1 MSGHSKWANIKHRK
15 GAADAKR
22 GKIFTRLIKE
32 ITVAAKIGG
41 GDPAGNPRLRSAI
54 ASAKSENMPKDN
66 IERAIK
72 KGTGELE
79 GVEYI
84 EITYEGYGPGGVA
97 ILVDCMT
104 DNKNRTV
111 GEVRHAFAKH
121 GGNLGESGCV
131 GYMFDKKGSLLIDKK
146 NIDEEKLMD
155 LALEAGAEDVL
166 EEENE
171 FQVLT
176 APDDFNTVREKLE
189 EDGVSFIEATLSMI
203 PQNTAEITEE
213 KVAIRLMKLMDVLE
227 ECDDVQDV
235 HANFDIPDE
244 IMEKIS

>member
-15 GAADAKR
+15 GAVDAKR

-79 GVEYI
+79 GVEYL

>member
-15 GAADAKR
+15 GAVDAKR

-41 GDPAGNPRLRSAI
+41 GDTAGNPRLRSAV

-79 GVEYI
+79 GVEYL

-111 GEVRHAFAKH
+111 GEVRHAFTKH

-131 GYMFDKKGSLLIDKK
+131 GYMFDKKGSILIDKK

>member
-15 GAADAKR
+15 GAVDAKR

-41 GDPAGNPRLRSAI
+41 GDTAGNPRLRSAV

-79 GVEYI
+79 GVEYL

-111 GEVRHAFAKH
+111 GEVRHAFTKH

-131 GYMFDKKGSLLIDKK
+131 GYMFDKKGSILIDKK

-235 HANFDIPDE
+235 HANFDISDE

>member
-1 MSGHSKWANIKHRK
+1 MAGHSKWANIKHRK
-15 GAADAKR
+15 GAVDAKR

-41 GDPAGNPRLRSAI
+41 GDPDGNPRLRSAI

-111 GEVRHAFAKH
+111 GEVRHAFSKH

-131 GYMFDKKGSLLIDKK
+131 GYMFDQKGSILIDPIT
-146 NIDEEKLMD
+146 IDEEKLMD
-155 LALEAGAEDVL
+155 MALDAGAEDVL

-189 EDGVSFIEATLSMI
+189 ENDVAFIEASLAMI
-203 PQNTAEITEE
+203 PQNSIEITEE

-227 ECDDVQDV
+227 DCDDVQDV
-235 HANFDIPDE
+235 HANFDISDD